1 MRIST
6 RWVQVAARKVA
17 NAEVIECAA
26 RSTIIASVSQAATIT
41 RKKTKTRTMSRKRRN
56 RMTMK
61 LPSLQTISVLSTR
74 AKMI

>member
-1 MRIST
+1 MRLST
-6 RWVQVAARKVA
+6 RWAHIAARKVA

-26 RSTIIASVSQAATIT
+26 RSTIIVSASQAATTT

-61 LPSLQTISVLSTR
+61 LPSLPTISVLSMR
-74 AKMI
+74 AIMI